1 MFKTGDLV
9 YIPQSVHRFLRN
21 SLDDELKLD
30 YYKSLSITKKP
41 MLGVFKQ
48 FTNAGECVVAFPD
61 GTWMINLKDIYHFD
75 EEKSDRI
82 NSNRESTRNR
92 LSSKENLYQS

>member
-9 YIPQSVHRFLRN
+9 YVPQSVHRFVKN

-30 YYKSLSITKKP
+30 YYKYLSITKKP

-48 FTNAGECVVAFPD
+48 FAESGECVVAFSD
-61 GTWMINLKDIYHFD
+61 GTWMINLKDIYHHN

-82 NSNRESTRNR
+82 NSNRESIRNR
-92 LSSKENLYQS
+92 LPAKENLH